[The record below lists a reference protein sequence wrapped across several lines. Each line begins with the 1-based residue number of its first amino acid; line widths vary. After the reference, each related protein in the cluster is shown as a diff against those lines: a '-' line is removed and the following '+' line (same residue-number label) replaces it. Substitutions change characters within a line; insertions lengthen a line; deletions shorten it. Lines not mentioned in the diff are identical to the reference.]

1 MIDRVLIRGTD
12 RPLDRADDAGR
23 HRAVVAKGVP
33 DGDHGI
39 SDVYAVRV
47 GEDERR
53 QSAGT
58 RVHLENGKVCRR
70 VGADHSRLHV
80 VAVRKA
86 DLDRPRAR
94 DDVVVGDDVAGLVH
108 YEPGAESLLLLGP
121 G

>member
-1 MIDRVLIRGTD
+1 MTGDVGRDPHRQP
-12 RPLDRADDAGR
+12 RPGGDCDQRLR
-23 HRAVVAKGVP
+23 HGWVGL
-33 DGDHGI
+33 G
-39 SDVYAVRV
+39 AVRV
-47 GEDERR
+47 AEDERR

-70 VGADHSRLHV
+70 VGADDSRLHV